1 MQAQIEKTRDDEA
14 RLLARVY
21 ALILS
26 FSNDADDDAQA
37 ETRGAERTRVN
48 TQRAKSEVKN
58 DEK

>member
-1 MQAQIEKTRDDEA
+1 MLKQIETKPRDAEA
-14 RLLARVY
+14 VLLARVY

-26 FSNDADDDAQA
+26 FDEPRASNDEQK
-37 ETRGAERTRVN
+37 TRVN